1 MKSFFKYIK
10 EEVSL
15 FGKLFFGIIFIFLL
29 LSAVIMP
36 AVAVYMLSTAII
48 AFSFYCCITWFCIK
62 NSENKTDDAAKA
74 VVPKDAQTGP
84 AVRYDENVLRAQGA
98 LLKSN
103 PQMKDIYD
111 RMSMSI
117 HKLSVSRLASLFSLS
132 SMI

>member
-48 AFSFYCCITWFCIK
+48 AFSFYCCVTWFCIK
-62 NSENKTDDAAKA
+62 NSENKTDGAAKA
-74 VVPKDAQTGP
+74 VVKAIK
-84 AVRYDENVLRAQGA
+84 
-98 LLKSN
+98 KS
-103 PQMKDIYD
+103 DFIYLFI
-111 RMSMSI
+111 SF
-117 HKLSVSRLASLFSLS
+117 LSVRPTR
-132 SMI
+132 